1 MKLRMAENS
10 LFAILLRSRWW
21 VSALVGLAFVA
32 LSLALL
38 PASVRIVGAIGGL
51 PFLGIAVIAARRQWG
66 QPSPAK
72 VQALLEAAAAMGWN
86 EFAEALAAAWR
97 REGFE
102 VTRLNGP
109 AADFSLERQGRVT
122 LVSAKRWKAARMG
135 AEPLRELQ
143 QALDK
148 LQAQYGVAVALGEP
162 TDAALAFARE
172 NALTLLRGE
181 ALARLLRDLPTK
193 PKP

>member
-21 VSALVGLAFVA
+21 VSALVGLAFIA

-51 PFLGIAVIAARRQWG
+51 PFLGISVIAARRQWG

-72 VQALLEAAAAMGWN
+72 VQALLEAAGAMGWN

-102 VTRLNGP
+102 VRRLNGP

-135 AEPLRELQ
+135 VEPLRELQ

-148 LQAQYGVAVALGEP
+148 LQAQYGIAVALGEP